1 MQIKIVIFC
10 FSSFCQKQDIRITK
24 PGRAL
29 MLDYRS
35 IVSCFASLINV
46 LSTEKTAK
54 LSWRTKQSYCN
65 VRKKIQLRHTF
76 NTKEIYL
83 GVIC

>member
-54 LSWRTKQSYCN
+54 LSWELSK
-65 VRKKIQLRHTF
+65 
-76 NTKEIYL
+76 
-83 GVIC
+83 VIVMREKNPIKTHV